1 MLAFSTVITCPL
13 PTLISTDVATRE
25 IDIKPYS
32 PATRH
37 IILRQREQ
45 NFPRM
50 TFYECEI
57 VLIAVAENPKSPVNH
72 GGAQTLTIIL
82 GVRVLCGLFGGVV
95 YMVWPEARRS

>member
-1 MLAFSTVITCPL
+1 MNLTMLAFSTVITCPL

-37 IILRQREQ
+37 IILRQQKQ

-50 TFYECEI
+50 LFYESEI
-57 VLIAVAENPKSPVNH
+57 VLIAVAENPKSPVNR
-72 GGAQTLTIIL
+72 GSVQTLTIVL
-82 GVRVLCGLFGGVV
+82 GVRVLCGLFGVDV
-95 YMVWPEARRS
+95 YMV